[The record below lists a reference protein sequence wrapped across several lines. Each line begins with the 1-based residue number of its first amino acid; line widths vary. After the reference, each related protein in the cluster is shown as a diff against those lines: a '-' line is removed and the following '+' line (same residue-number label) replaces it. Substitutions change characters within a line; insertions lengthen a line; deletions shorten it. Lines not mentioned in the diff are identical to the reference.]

1 MRFWGDVPVTDRPRL
16 VLLGVPWDASSSY
29 LRGAAAGPPAIR
41 EALWSPSTNSSTE
54 LGIVVEPSTLDDA
67 GDLSLPANDPAA
79 ARVAIEDAVRAI
91 RESGGVPIVLG
102 GDHSITYPVLRAY
115 RESVPASVLHLDA
128 HGDLYDSFP
137 AFALPRF
144 GAAGSAFA
152 PPRFAEAGAHPGD
165 TADGSAA
172 TAPSR
177 DRLGDHLAGTD
188 SAGASPGPAVR
199 LREVPGVVDRYSH
212 ACPFARVM
220 EDRLTGRLVQVGI
233 RTATAH
239 LRAQAVRFGVQVYG
253 MERWRDAPV
262 EALQGPLYV
271 SLDLDGLDPAFA
283 PGVAHPEPGGLS
295 TREVVD
301 LLHRIRAPI
310 AGADIVEL
318 NPSQDVRDLTARVA
332 AKLLKEL
339 VAVAVRNHA
348 RR

>member
-1 MRFWGDVPVTDRPRL
+1 MTDWPRL

-29 LRGAAAGPPAIR
+29 VRGAAAGPPAIR

-54 LGIVVEPSTLDDA
+54 LGIAVEPAHLEDA
-67 GDLSLPANDPAA
+67 GDLTLPEGDPPAARAAIEAA
-79 ARVAIEDAVRAI
+79 ARGI
-91 RESGGVPIVLG
+91 RERGGVPIVLG
-102 GDHSITYPVLRAY
+102 GDHSITYPVLRAF
-115 RESVPASVLHLDA
+115 RDAVPASVLHLDA
-128 HGDLYDSFP
+128 HGDMYDSFP
-137 AFALPRF
+137 AFAPPRS
-144 GAAGSAFA
+144 GEAGSALA
-152 PPRFAEAGAHPGD
+152 PDGATTRLRPD
-165 TADGSAA
+165 TADPSSTSA
-172 TAPSR
+172 
-177 DRLGDHLAGTD
+177 
-188 SAGASPGPAVR
+188 SAGLV
-199 LREVPGVVDRYSH
+199 EVPGATDRYSH

-220 EDRLTGRLVQVGI
+220 EERLTDRLVQVGI

-239 LRAQAVRFGVQVYG
+239 LRAQAARFGVQVYG
-253 MERWRDAPV
+253 MDRWRDAPL
-262 EALQGPLYV
+262 EALRGPLYV

-318 NPSQDVRDLTARVA
+318 NPPQDVRGLTARVA

-339 VAVAVRNHA
+339 VAVAVRNHT

>member
-1 MRFWGDVPVTDRPRL
+1 MTDWPRL

-29 LRGAAAGPPAIR
+29 VRGAAGGPPAVR

-54 LGIVVEPSTLDDA
+54 LGIAVEPESLEDA
-67 GDLSLPANDPAA
+67 GDLTLDEADPAA
-79 ARVAIEDAVRAI
+79 ARAAIESAVRGI
-91 RESGGVPIVLG
+91 RERGGVPIVLG
-102 GDHSITYPVLRAY
+102 GDHSITYPVLRAFHDQ
-115 RESVPASVLHLDA
+115 VPAAVLHLDA
-128 HGDLYDSFP
+128 HGDMYDAFP
-137 AFALPRF
+137 AFAP
-144 GAAGSAFA
+144 AESA
-152 PPRFAEAGAHPGD
+152 D
-165 TADGSAA
+165 A
-172 TAPSR
+172 T
-177 DRLGDHLAGTD
+177 H
-188 SAGASPGPAVR
+188 AGASAR

-212 ACPFARVM
+212 ASPFARVM
-220 EDRLTGRLVQVGI
+220 EDRLAGRLVQIGI

-253 MERWRDAPV
+253 MERWRDAPI

-295 TREVVD
+295 TREVVE

-318 NPSQDVRDLTARVA
+318 NPPLDVRGLTARVA

-339 VAVAVRNHA
+339 IAVAVRNHA